1 MQPGDYEAV
10 SQASTR
16 EEFRAALSGFAARMD
31 FPLVNA
37 LLVDGTLDSP
47 NLKIGAIGNTPS
59 SFLVTHADLTRIRTD
74 PVMHRLQDDPT
85 PFVWDQTFYAQ
96 RGMGHLWEDQA
107 PHGYRVG
114 IAASIPVGGGQRV
127 FVGVDRHDKL
137 PTSSLMLTRL
147 QADLQLLAVHA
158 HVAARRILVKPAAPP
173 IDSLQLPRLTPRE
186 TDVLR
191 WTDEGKTA
199 YEVGMIL
206 GLKERT
212 VNSYLESVKE
222 KLGVVGK
229 KEQAIKVAKALG
241 LL

>member
-10 SQASTR
+10 SQSTTR
-16 EEFRAALSGFAARMD
+16 EEFRAALLGFAARMD

-37 LLVDGTLDSP
+37 LLVDGEIDSP
-47 NLKIGAIGNTPS
+47 NLKIGAIGNTPK
-59 SFLVTHADLTRIRTD
+59 SFLVTHADLKKIRTD
-74 PVMHRLQDDPT
+74 PVMHRLLDDPT
-85 PFVWDQTFYAQ
+85 PFVWDQDFYAR
-96 RGMGHLWEDQA
+96 RGMGHLWEVQA

-114 IAASIPVGGGQRV
+114 VAASIPVGGGQRLL
-127 FVGVDRHDKL
+127 VGVDRHDKL
-137 PTSSLMLTRL
+137 PTSSLLLARL

-158 HVAARRILVKPAAPP
+158 HVAARRILVKPAPPP

-199 YEVGMIL
+199 FEVGMIL